1 MNISRVRV
9 ATEGLDRMSLVSLLS
24 GDVYANHQLLWRLFG
39 DADQRSFLFRQET
52 ELDQLSPDQAPR
64 GLPLFYVL
72 SEQIPAAVPGL
83 LELETKPFSPL
94 LVAGDRLTFRLRAN
108 PTISRKTEAG
118 RSVRHDVLMDAKTW
132 CKHHGIDVPKE
143 VQGHMDEAAI
153 KWLDNQSAKSGFA
166 LESFPQLTGYRQHVI
181 KRRGAEIRFSSIDY
195 EGILKVTTPELF
207 KEVLCRGVG
216 RSKAFGCGLLMVRRA

>member
-9 ATEGLDRMSLVSLLS
+9 ATEGLDRRSLVSLLS

-39 DADQRSFLFRQET
+39 DAEQRSFLFRQET
-52 ELDQLSPDQAPR
+52 ELDQLSPDQVPR

-72 SEQIPAAVPGL
+72 SKQIPVAVPGL

-118 RSVRHDVLMDAKTW
+118 RSARHDVLMDAKTK
-132 CKHHGIDVPKE
+132 CRHQGIVDPRE

-153 KWLDNQSAKSGFA
+153 KWLDNQSAKSGFI
-166 LESFPQLTGYRQHVI
+166 LESLPQLTGYRQHAI
-181 KRRGAEIRFSSIDY
+181 QRKGTEIRFSSIDY

-207 KEVLCRGVG
+207 KEVLCWGLG